1 MQYYFQKTPLEHLW
15 GIAVAKFDRYM
26 LSQLLVLFGFFA
38 LVLVAV
44 FWINR
49 AVILF
54 DRLIGDGQ
62 SALVFLEFTSLGLPK
77 LITTVL
83 PIAAFAGSVYVTNRM
98 MSESE
103 LTVLQSTGT
112 GPWRLARPVFIYGVC
127 VAVMMSILTHFL
139 VPMAQS
145 QLSHRENEISQNVTA
160 RLLTEGTFLHPAKN
174 VTFYTR
180 LIDED
185 GVLRDVFLSDRRDPT
200 EGVIYTAAE
209 AYLVK
214 NGDGTTL
221 IMVDGL
227 AQRLGM
233 NDKRLATAKF
243 RDFSFDIST
252 LVIKS
257 STGVKSPRNMTTPAL
272 FGDWSIISKKT
283 GESLGSIAEE
293 FHSRFAQPLFCII
306 AAMIGF
312 STLILGGYSRFG
324 VWREVVISFGL
335 LITVDGIRS
344 VLVDPVRD
352 DAAVWP
358 LMYLPTAIGSA
369 LVLAM
374 LWQAAHPNWMRR
386 LFKKGAAA

>member
-1 MQYYFQKTPLEHLW
+1 M
-15 GIAVAKFDRYM
+15 AKFDRYM

-38 LVLVAV
+38 LVLVAL

-83 PIAAFAGSVYVTNRM
+83 PIAAFAGAVYVTNRM
-98 MSESE
+98 MGESE
-103 LTVLQSTGT
+103 MTVLQSTGT
-112 GPWRLARPVFIYGVC
+112 GPWRLARPVLVYGVC
-127 VAVMMSILTHFL
+127 VALMMSILTHFL
-139 VPMAQS
+139 VPMAQA
-145 QLSHRENEISQNVTA
+145 QLNQRENEISQNVTA
-160 RLLTEGTFLHPAKN
+160 RLLTEGTFLHPTKN

-180 LIDED
+180 LIDAD
-185 GVLRDVFLSDRRDPT
+185 GVLRDVFLSDRRTPE

-209 AYLVK
+209 AYLVR

-227 AQRLGM
+227 AQRL
-233 NDKRLATAKF
+233 NSTDKRLATAKF

-252 LVIKS
+252 LVNKRTSGSQSIHNIS
-257 STGVKSPRNMTTPAL
+257 TPAL
-272 FGDWSIISKKT
+272 MTDWAEVQKRTSASFGV
-283 GESLGSIAEE
+283 IAEE
-293 FHSRFAQPLFCII
+293 FHSRFAQPLFCVI

-312 STLILGGYSRFG
+312 STLMVGGYSRFG

-335 LITVDGIRS
+335 LIAIDGIRG
-344 VLVDPVRD
+344 VLVDPVRN
-352 DAAVWP
+352 DASLWP
-358 LMYLPTAIGSA
+358 LMYAPSAIGA
-369 LVLAM
+369 ILVMAM
-374 LWQAAHPNWMRR
+374 LWQASHPNWLRR
-386 LFKKGAAA
+386 LRRSEVTP

>member
-1 MQYYFQKTPLEHLW
+1 M
-15 GIAVAKFDRYM
+15 AKFDRYM

-38 LVLVAV
+38 LVLVAL

-83 PIAAFAGSVYVTNRM
+83 PIAAFAGAVYVTNRM

-103 LTVLQSTGT
+103 MTVLQSTGT
-112 GPWRLARPVFIYGVC
+112 GPWRLARPVLVYGVC
-127 VAVMMSILTHFL
+127 VAVMMSVLTHFL
-139 VPMAQS
+139 VPMAQA
-145 QLSHRENEISQNVTA
+145 QLSQRENEISQNVTA
-160 RLLTEGTFLHPAKN
+160 RLLTEGTFLHPTNN

-180 LIDED
+180 IIDAD
-185 GVLRDVFLSDRRDPT
+185 GVLRDVFLSDRRSPT

-209 AYLVK
+209 AYLVR
-214 NGDGTTL
+214 NGEGTTL

-227 AQRLGM
+227 AQRL
-233 NDKRLATAKF
+233 NNTDHRLATAKF
-243 RDFSFDIST
+243 RDFSFDISA
-252 LVIKS
+252 LVNKS
-257 STGVKSPRNMTTPAL
+257 ASGSLSIRNMTTPAL
-272 FGDWSIISKKT
+272 MSDWSVIEKRTSDT
-283 GESLGSIAEE
+283 AGVIAEE

-312 STLILGGYSRFG
+312 STLMVGGYSRFG

-335 LITVDGIRS
+335 LITIDGVRG

-352 DAAVWP
+352 NASAWP
-358 LMYLPTAIGSA
+358 LMYVPTVVGFF

-374 LWQAAHPNWMRR
+374 LWQASHPNWIRR
-386 LFKKGAAA
+386 LRGKKVAP

>member
-1 MQYYFQKTPLEHLW
+1 M
-15 GIAVAKFDRYM
+15 AKFDRYM

-38 LVLVAV
+38 LVLVAL

-77 LITTVL
+77 LVTTVL
-83 PIAAFAGSVYVTNRM
+83 PIAAFAGAVYVTNRM

-103 LTVLQSTGT
+103 MTVLQSTGS
-112 GPWRLARPVFIYGVC
+112 GPWRLARPVLAYGLC
-127 VAVMMSILTHFL
+127 VAVMMSMLTHFL
-139 VPMAQS
+139 VPMAQA
-145 QLSHRENEISQNVTA
+145 QLSVRENEISQNVTA
-160 RLLTEGTFLHPAKN
+160 RLLTEGTFLHPSEN

-180 LIDED
+180 LIDAD
-185 GVLRDVFLSDRRDPT
+185 GVLRDVFLSDRRSDT

-209 AYLVK
+209 AYLVR
-214 NGDGTTL
+214 NGEGTTL

-227 AQRLGM
+227 AQRL
-233 NDKRLATAKF
+233 NNTDKRLATAKF
-243 RDFSFDIST
+243 RDFSFDISA
-252 LVIKS
+252 LVNKS
-257 STGVKSPRNMTTPAL
+257 ASGSQSIRNMITPELLSDWGAIEKRT
-272 FGDWSIISKKT
+272 GDT
-283 GESLGSIAEE
+283 AGVIAEE

-312 STLILGGYSRFG
+312 STLLVGGYSRFG

-335 LITVDGIRS
+335 LITIDGVRG

-352 DAAVWP
+352 DASAWP
-358 LMYLPTAIGSA
+358 LMYVPSA
-369 LVLAM
+369 VGFILVLAM
-374 LWQAAHPNWMRR
+374 LWQASNPNWTRR
-386 LFKKGAAA
+386 LRGKRGAA